1 MSLSSA
7 PASVNPSFVPAWSTA
22 TTPATT
28 ATTATPDWVFDDVA
42 PDLAKAPLKALL
54 YIVRRT
60 CGFRK
65 GADAIS
71 LSQFQHGIVTR
82 DGRQLDKGCGVTNR
96 STLLR
101 ALADLEARGLIGHQD
116 VIRADGGN
124 ATTIY
129 YLLGPAPGGSAA
141 SAPPPGPVSQNDPG
155 GVPSAHPPRVRPA
168 HPQQTDVPTHR
179 EIERSVPPTP
189 THAKAG
195 NARFRET
202 TAKAAAV
209 ATQPARDPAAAVAVT
224 PDPAPVAHAQ
234 RRIDADYQALAGPIA
249 ALVERLGDGAPPWAS
264 VSRGYG
270 LMTRAGL
277 DVPAFLA
284 LLAEAELLMRPSLP
298 HIEKPL
304 AYLFR
309 VVESLL
315 RQDAPPRPPR
325 ATTRPRRSHPSPA
338 LPAPAPPQTP
348 DVWGQVRAEIARE
361 VTPENYAR
369 WFAPTQ
375 QLDQAGDVLTVAIT
389 GVEAPPFHQQWLDR
403 RLRGLIER
411 CAARVRP
418 GLQIAFVVR
427 PSVAPV
433 DPAR

>member
-7 PASVNPSFVPAWSTA
+7 PASVNPSFVPTRSTA
-22 TTPATT
+22 TPT
-28 ATTATPDWVFDDVA
+28 ATTATPDWVFDEVA
-42 PDLAKAPLKALL
+42 PDLDKAPLKVLL

-65 GADAIS
+65 SADAIS

-101 ALADLEARGLIGHQD
+101 ALADLEARGLISHQD

-129 YLLGPAPGGSAA
+129 SLRGPGQGGSAA
-141 SAPPPGPVSQNDPG
+141 SAPPPPASHNDPG

-168 HPQQTDVPTHR
+168 HPQQTDVPTNR
-179 EIERSVPPTP
+179 KIERLVPPTP
-189 THAKAG
+189 VAPIAG
-195 NARFRET
+195 PQTDAEAARVAGDPT
-202 TAKAAAV
+202 TPP
-209 ATQPARDPAAAVAVT
+209 Q
-224 PDPAPVAHAQ
+224 AQ

-249 ALVERLGDGAPPWAS
+249 ALVERLGDSAQPWAS
-264 VSRGYG
+264 VSRAYG

-298 HIEKPL
+298 HIEKPM

-315 RQDAPPRPPR
+315 QQSAPAAPTRSTAPRSSDASLLR
-325 ATTRPRRSHPSPA
+325 PSPV
-338 LPAPAPPQTP
+338 PPQTA
-348 DVWGQVRAEIARE
+348 DAWGQVRAEIARE

-369 WFAPTQ
+369 WFLPTQ

-389 GVEAPPFHQQWLDR
+389 SDKTPAFHQQWLDR
-403 RLRGLIER
+403 RLRSLIER

-418 GLQIAFVVR
+418 GLQIAFVMQ
-427 PSVAPV
+427 PTVAPV
-433 DPAR
+433 DQAL